1 MTQVEQ
7 WLAKLLRSAAPR
19 SPRVAF
25 EEVAGRAHRRR
36 AIRWSLAA
44 SLGVVALVLIAAS
57 VVAGAGDPPARLT
70 TRSSVDLTNTI
81 PWIDTPAR
89 PFQALTASPT
99 PPPATDAR
107 PCTAADVTARFA
119 DGNGGG
125 GHLVNSIALRNISR
139 STCVL
144 KGYPRVSATEP
155 GQLDFNGTDGS
166 YFPAIYGTANM
177 PPGHDTLLGVE
188 TDTQCSAH
196 PGGLGLSPGGPR
208 YRHLRIALPGGGTV
222 RLDWASAGFDVRC
235 GLHLTQFYV
244 GQPERPA
251 PHDPLD
257 DLTVSLDVPPSVS
270 AGATLRYVA
279 NLTNP
284 TDKAISFSRCPSYVE
299 AGTGP
304 ARVKERY
311 ALNCAF
317 SAVARHATVRFE
329 MRLRMPAAQPPG
341 AFAFLWT
348 LGPDVTDSATVTVTA
363 PTAGPARATHS

>member
-1 MTQVEQ
+1 VTQVKHR
-7 WLAKLLRSAAPR
+7 LAELLRSAAPR
-19 SPRVAF
+19 WSLVAF
-25 EEVAGRAHRRR
+25 EEIAGRVHRRR
-36 AIRWSLAA
+36 AMRKSLAA
-44 SLGVVALVLIAAS
+44 STGAVALVLIAAS
-57 VVAGAGDPPARLT
+57 VTAGAGDPPSRLT
-70 TRSSVDLTNTI
+70 TRYSVDLTHTI
-81 PWIDTPAR
+81 PWVDTP
-89 PFQALTASPT
+89 PLPYQALTASPT

-119 DGNGGG
+119 DGNGAT
-125 GHLVNSIALRNISR
+125 GHMVNSIAFRNISR
-139 STCVL
+139 LTCVL
-144 KGYPRVSATEP
+144 KGYPRVTATEP
-155 GQLDFNGTDGS
+155 GQLAFNGTDGS

-188 TDTQCSAH
+188 TDTHCSAN
-196 PGGLGLSPGGPR
+196 PEGLGPGGPR
-208 YRHLRIALPGGGTV
+208 YRHLTIALPGGGTV
-222 RLDWASAGFDVRC
+222 RLDRASTGFDVRC

-244 GQPERPA
+244 PQPEQPT

-311 ALNCAF
+311 ALNCAV
-317 SAVARHATVRFE
+317 SGVAPHATVRFD

-348 LGPDVTDSATVTVTA
+348 LEPDVTDAATVTVTA
-363 PTAGPARATHS
+363 PTAVPAPRATHS